1 MNEVWKILLSLSISG
16 TVLIVGIFLLCRMFG
31 KKLSKRWQY
40 YIWLAAV
47 ARLLIPW
54 PGEINLVGQA
64 LSRAEQY
71 AEQRT
76 ASDEAGLPESVSI
89 EAASRA
95 KQTDAAQSGPP
106 AASAAD
112 PPKEAN
118 ALHLL
123 LQKKTWFTRLAEYAG
138 LLWLTVTVILLLRKI
153 IGYQRFLRDLR
164 AGSTPAAPELLEPLG
179 QMVDELR
186 IREPVELLIHPLAP
200 SPLLVGCLHPAVV
213 LPAAELTGEEFRYT
227 VLHEL
232 THHRR
237 RDLLYKWLIQLTV
250 CLHWFNPFV
259 WLLGRETDRACELS
273 CDEAVIRKL
282 TEEEK
287 RAYGDI
293 LLRAAERGGALK
305 SGIPAVTL
313 HESAR
318 LLKGRL
324 EAIAMIQKKT
334 TWAKV
339 LTLALTVTVAGTAA
353 ALGAYAKPQEEE
365 AVPFTGGD
373 CDFLLEDGTGVIRQG
388 QVFYILCDGLTEEDI
403 PFAGVV
409 DGTMIVVAHRN
420 RIASVTLPG
429 DKNLSSEADEI
440 CQEMVRQGTLPE
452 ADAARVVET
461 AEKMEKGEAEVPL
474 SHLFFDGSYY
484 QSAYYRAPY
493 LFFVGYDLTED
504 AAARYAGADL
514 ALENGEQLRVYFT
527 DACQRWKEDETFLS
541 MLQTLFSEFRTR
553 EGRRVSR
560 IQRPIISSVEEVGED
575 AEGLAEAYYSE
586 GDVGRF
592 SVMVTELSADSQK
605 EYVEKAFREED
616 AAIFSIILGE
626 LEQDG
631 TLEQKLLDAYL
642 SKAREEQNVAFFAIL
657 TDYLSEAAAQ
667 EWYDRIS
674 REGSPRSP
682 YDVILWEH
690 LHGEEADADDV
701 WEDADWDW

>member
-1 MNEVWKILLSLSISG
+1 MNEVWKIILSLSLSG
-16 TVLIVGIFLLCRMFG
+16 TVLIVGIFLLCRVFG
-31 KKLSKRWQY
+31 KKLSRSWQY

-54 PGEINLVGQA
+54 PGEINLVGQVFW
-64 LSRAEQY
+64 SAEQY
-71 AEQRT
+71 AEQRPVT
-76 ASDEAGLPESVSI
+76 GGAVLMEEETEEAAPEPARTDAGPIRHPAVPDTDSTEETKALRPDLRENAFFTWLPE
-89 EAASRA
+89 
-95 KQTDAAQSGPP
+95 
-106 AASAAD
+106 
-112 PPKEAN
+112 
-118 ALHLL
+118 
-123 LQKKTWFTRLAEYAG
+123 RLS
-138 LLWLTVTVILLLRKI
+138 LLWLTIAAILLARKV
-153 IGYQRFLRDLR
+153 IGYRRFLRDLR

-179 QMVDELR
+179 QMADELQ
-186 IREPVELLIHPLAP
+186 IREPVELLVHPLAP

-213 LPAAELTGEEFRYT
+213 LPAAELTVEEFRYT

-237 RDLLYKWLIQLTV
+237 RDLLYKWLIQFTV

-259 WLLGRETDRACELS
+259 RLLGRETDRACELS

-287 RAYGDI
+287 RAYGDT

-305 SGIPAVTL
+305 SDIPAVTL
-313 HESAR
+313 HESAK

-324 EAIAMIQKKT
+324 EAITMIQKRT
-334 TWAKV
+334 AWAKV
-339 LTLALTVTVAGTAA
+339 LTLALTVTVAGAAA
-353 ALGAYAKPQEEE
+353 ALGAYAKPQAEET
-365 AVPFTGGD
+365 APFTGGD
-373 CDFLLEDGTGVIRQG
+373 CDFLLEDGTSVIRQG
-388 QVFYILCDGLTEEDI
+388 QVFYILCDGLTEADI
-403 PFAGVV
+403 PSAGVV
-409 DGTMIVVAHRN
+409 DGTMIVAAHRN

-429 DKNLSSEADEI
+429 DKSLSSQADEI
-440 CQEMVRQGTLPE
+440 CQEMVRQGTLPQ

-474 SHLFFDGSYY
+474 SHLFFGGSYY

-493 LFFVGYDLTED
+493 LFFVGYDLTEE

-527 DACQRWKEDETFLS
+527 DPCRRWKEDETFLS

-605 EYVEKAFREED
+605 EYLEKAFREED
-616 AAIFSIILGE
+616 ADIFSIILGE

-631 TLEQKLLDAYL
+631 TLEQELLDTYL
-642 SKAREEQNVAFFAIL
+642 SKAREEQNVDFFDIL

-667 EWYDRIS
+667 EWYERIS

-682 YDVILWEH
+682 YDAILWEH

-701 WEDADWDW
+701 WKDADWDW

>member
-16 TVLIVGIFLLCRMFG
+16 TVLIVGIFLLCRVFG

-71 AEQRT
+71 TEQRT
-76 ASDEAGLPESVSI
+76 APDESGLPADLPE
-89 EAASRA
+89 EAIGGTEHTGTA
-95 KQTDAAQSGPP
+95 P
-106 AASAAD
+106 AVPVTD
-112 PPKEAN
+112 PPKKTTDDR
-118 ALHLL
+118 LP
-123 LQKKTWFTRLAEYAG
+123 LQKRTFPTWFAEYAG
-138 LLWLTVTVILLLRKI
+138 LLWLTVAVILLARKI

-259 WLLGRETDRACELS
+259 RLLGRETDRACELS

-353 ALGAYAKPQEEE
+353 ALGAYAKPQAEE
-365 AVPFTGGD
+365 AAPFTGGD

-429 DKNLSSEADEI
+429 DKSLSSEADEI
-440 CQEMVRQGTLPE
+440 CQEMVRQGTLPQ

-493 LFFVGYDLTED
+493 LFFVGYDLTEE

-631 TLEQKLLDAYL
+631 TLEQKLLDTYL